1 MHYKEATMNIQN
13 ICVLG
18 GSGFVGQA
26 LVSVLA
32 GQGKQVRVLTRMRE
46 RSKELIL
53 LPTVEVIEADIH
65 DERELVRQF
74 QGMDAVINLVGILH
88 EKKPGREGM
97 PKTHRGDFHQCHV
110 ELPRKIVQA
119 CAEAGISRLLHM
131 SALGANPVSNSAYQ
145 RSKGAGEVIVREAGL
160 HHQDSESGYL
170 NGPKFTH
177 GYVLNITIFRP
188 SVIFGRG
195 DNFINLFAKLVHL
208 FPIIPL
214 ANAQARFQ
222 PVWVEDVAQAF
233 AESLENLNALGK
245 TYDLC
250 GPAIYTLKEIVEY
263 AAHLQGRHP
272 HIIALNDRL
281 SYLQAWAMEFKPG
294 DKLMTRD
301 NYYAMQ
307 QDNVCDGRWPFA
319 FEPATMEAE
328 VPKYLNRQSPRARYD
343 IFRGHAR
350 RH

>member
-1 MHYKEATMNIQN
+1 MKIQK

-26 LVSVLA
+26 LVSALA
-32 GQGKQVRVLTRMRE
+32 GQGRKVRVLTRMRE

-53 LPTVEVIEADIH
+53 LPTVEVVEADIH
-65 DERELVRQF
+65 NEMDLVRQVR
-74 QGMDAVINLVGILH
+74 GMDAVVNLVGILH
-88 EKKPGREGM
+88 EKKHGQEDAP
-97 PKTHRGDFHQCHV
+97 
-110 ELPRKIVQA
+110 
-119 CAEAGISRLLHM
+119 
-131 SALGANPVSNSAYQ
+131 ALGANPVSKSAYQ
-145 RSKGAGEVIVREAGL
+145 RSKGAGEVIMREAGL
-160 HHQDSESGYL
+160 LQQNSETLYL
-170 NGPKFTH
+170 NGPQFAREC
-177 GYVLNITIFRP
+177 GLNVTIFRP

-195 DNFINLFAKLVHL
+195 DSFINLFAKLVRL

-233 AESLENLNALGK
+233 AESLEDIDSFGK

-250 GPAIYTLKEIVEY
+250 GPKIYTLKEIVEY
-263 AAHLQGRHP
+263 TGHLQGKHP

-294 DKLMTRD
+294 EKLMTRD

-307 QDNVCDGRWPFA
+307 EDNVCQGEWPFK
-319 FEPATMEAE
+319 FEQATLEAE
-328 VPKYLNRQSPRARYD
+328 VPKYLNGQSPRARYD
-343 IFRGHAR
+343 ILRGHAR

>member
-1 MHYKEATMNIQN
+1 MKIQK

-26 LVSVLA
+26 LVSALA
-32 GQGKQVRVLTRMRE
+32 GQGRKVRVLTRMRE

-53 LPTVEVIEADIH
+53 LPTVEVVEADIH
-65 DERELVRQF
+65 NEMDLVRQVR
-74 QGMDAVINLVGILH
+74 GMDAVVNLVGILH
-88 EKKPGREGM
+88 EKKHGQEDAPEIRSGA
-97 PKTHRGDFHQCHV
+97 FHHCHV
-110 ELPRKIVQA
+110 DLPRKVVQA
-119 CAEAGISRLLHM
+119 CTESGVRRLLHM
-131 SALGANPVSNSAYQ
+131 SALGANPVSKSAYQ
-145 RSKGAGEVIVREAGL
+145 RSKGAGEVIMREAGL
-160 HHQDSESGYL
+160 LQQNSETLYL
-170 NGPKFTH
+170 NGPQFAREC
-177 GYVLNITIFRP
+177 GLNVTIFRP

-195 DNFINLFAKLVHL
+195 DSFINLFAKLVRL

-233 AESLENLNALGK
+233 AESLEDIDSFGK

-250 GPAIYTLKEIVEY
+250 GPKIYTLKEIVEY
-263 AAHLQGRHP
+263 TGHLQGKHP

-294 DKLMTRD
+294 EKLMTRD

-307 QDNVCDGRWPFA
+307 EDNVCQGEWPFK
-319 FEPATMEAE
+319 FEQATLEAE
-328 VPKYLNRQSPRARYD
+328 VPKYLNGQSPRARYD
-343 IFRGHAR
+343 ILRGHAR